1 MACLRWPS
9 SPLCPPGQRACAPLV
24 EADVAGSHR
33 ALARAFDSALG
44 SCRLSKSES
53 PSPAIVRF
61 FWRDSWTPALGMARR
76 DWGAPW
82 GRRYL
87 RRGIGRCCQLVY
99 LVDCQQARAETDR
112 LAWCRADCRP
122 CGAGDDDPGAH
133 RESSCVASAR
143 FGRPGAAPPWVRC
156 EVTERVTDDEIR
168 ILIAD
173 AESAGVIEPGERV
186 MIAGVMRL
194 GDRPARAI
202 MTPRHDVD
210 LVAS

>member
-44 SCRLSKSES
+44 SYRLSKSES

-82 GRRYL
+82 VADTFGVGLVVAVSSYTSLIVSKLVPKRIALHGAEQIAVRVAPAMTILAHIASPLVWLLHVSGDPVL
-87 RRGIGRCCQLVY
+87 RRLGS
-99 LVDCQQARAETDR
+99 
-112 LAWCRADCRP
+112 
-122 CGAGDDDPGAH
+122 GAK
-133 RESSCVASAR
+133 
-143 FGRPGAAPPWVRC
+143 
-156 EVTERVTDDEIR
+156 
-168 ILIAD
+168 
-173 AESAGVIEPGERV
+173 
-186 MIAGVMRL
+186 
-194 GDRPARAI
+194 
-202 MTPRHDVD
+202 PRNG
-210 LVAS
+210 